1 MKVTPARVLII
12 DDSAFARKVV
22 REILEADPRF
32 EVVGIAR
39 DGLDGLE
46 KIAELKP
53 DVVTL
58 DLVMP
63 NLDGI
68 GLLDALAKLGLAGV
82 PRVVVV
88 SMTDSDG
95 DLAVA
100 ALQRGAFDLVHKPTA
115 LATERLFELAGELRE
130 KVALAASAIVRP
142 PIASQPLISSVAS
155 VASVPSPPA
164 APRKRSTRRIVVI
177 GASTGGPQA
186 LTNLLGAIP
195 KDFPV
200 AIAVALHMPLGYTE
214 ALAKRLDQACAIE
227 VLEAS
232 EGLEFR
238 PGRAIVA
245 RAGMHLKIRPGEPA
259 LARLDLIPIDK
270 PHRPSVDVLFA
281 SAAEAFGEACVG
293 VVLTGMGDDGL
304 IGSRA
309 VRGAGGVV
317 LTEAESSCV
326 VYGMPRAVK
335 EADLSSREAP
345 LEGMLRAILG
355 YV

>member
-1 MKVTPARVLII
+1 MTKARVLIV

-22 REILEADPRF
+22 REILEADSRF

-63 NLDGI
+63 NLDGL
-68 GLLDALAKLGLAGV
+68 GLLESLAKLGLASV

-88 SMTDSDG
+88 SMTDSDS

-115 LATERLFELAGELRE
+115 LATDRLFELAGELRE
-130 KVALAASAIVRP
+130 KVALAAAATVRRP
-142 PIASQPLISSVAS
+142 FGAQPVIAPAPAPL
-155 VASVPSPPA
+155 P
-164 APRKRSTRRIVVI
+164 APRLPVKRSGRRIVVI

-186 LTNLLGAIP
+186 LTSLLGAIP

-200 AIAVALHMPLGYTE
+200 PIAVALHMPLGYTE

-232 EGLEFR
+232 EGLELR
-238 PGRAIVA
+238 PGRALIA

-259 LARLDLIPIDK
+259 VARLDLVPIDK
-270 PHRPSVDVLFA
+270 AHRPSVDVLFA
-281 SAAEAFGEACVG
+281 SAAEAFGQACVG
-293 VVLTGMGDDGL
+293 VVLTGMGDDGT

-309 VRGAGGVV
+309 IRGAGGVV

-335 EADLSSREAP
+335 EAGMSSREAP
-345 LEGMLRAILG
+345 LEGMLNAILS